1 MAIFIRN
8 QLLDSSGVTIWAHLA
23 SIDWFVPHLVL
34 DFIELE
40 IFKLEAKLFY
50 ERGGGAFNGDGVGY
64 YKFSLSK
71 EV

>member
-1 MAIFIRN
+1 MAIFIRK

-34 DFIELE
+34 DYIELE

-50 ERGGGAFNGDGVGY
+50 ERGGAFNGDGVGY
-64 YKFSLSK
+64 NKFSLSK